1 MAEAAEKSR
10 PLLSGAPS
18 AVKSE
23 ETDTVAVKLVLD
35 GEIAD
40 DVVIRGS
47 WDDWSRDWQ
56 LERNKKTLEN
66 RFCLDLP
73 GGYYEYKY
81 RGGRRWFCDKSKP
94 MVRNA
99 FGTHNNYMEVKKVPE
114 SASTLVQGLR
124 SKVAHAN
131 VKIQKKVDLE
141 ILPSGKDKTQEETAV
156 MDVEKQSQDTDG
168 FETLEN
174 DLEVKKVSDDVS
186 TNKVAH
192 VSVRIEKKIDLET
205 VDIEE
210 PGSKLEYE
218 TKRQDETF
226 QDKKKTQE
234 SVDVEILKASEC
246 SAQTGRET
254 EATKPV
260 HGTKEGSAVSDPSLA
275 LVQTE
280 KDDIVFISNDR
291 KSDIKALIE
300 TAKEDVNVMEAALY
314 NMEVLHAD
322 MVEYKSVLQTVEK
335 SEEEGDLDATGKV
348 VSAGRIYQDLKKN
361 LEEEASKEEV
371 PLSENEGQKSVPDT
385 TKKPQQKAYAET
397 SEQNNINEKPVSDRA
412 HPTEDLDFA
421 IIPLPDVKDDAT
433 VQDIC
438 GWLDESV
445 SPQMTSPTSTTS
457 SSNGWIVVDELEDDA
472 TPQASVSHESVEEVI
487 LDADEILKEI
497 SITETST
504 DETIVTTQGIA
515 YKVQDTGVI
524 ETTPSDKTTENGDEM
539 LKESSTTEA
548 PLDETVM
555 TIQDEVDN
563 LQDTA
568 TGKAPSSENT
578 MTIAHIKMVEQMEDM
593 TATEASSPL
602 EERVKDFAPAV
613 GGTEVKLTWKGES
626 RGDLFVQGSWD
637 GWRQCYKLKKSEG
650 EVQSVTLTLPVGLH
664 EYKFRTGNNWFHDE
678 TKPTMLNAFRTLNN
692 ILQVSGETT
701 EETISLEVT
710 MPDDTLDTEENND
723 FTKAP
728 TLAETTGDVVTD
740 MVVMEDKMSSQ
751 KPVSDGVHQ
760 KDNMDFSMLQGEKAD
775 ATVQDIIEEYEQ
787 NITAELKPAED
798 PTSTDS
804 ESNGWTVVDNSE
816 DKVTIKP
823 PELHETVLKLIQQE
837 VEMYENIS
845 ITETDETAM
854 GRQHL
859 VDKIQDTAI
868 SATTPTDKT
877 TEKDEVFE
885 EISITETPLG
895 ETVMG
900 TQDIVDTIQDAV
912 ISKTAAQ
919 EKTTEKDEM
928 SEEICMGQIP
938 IEEMAM
944 DAQDITVKIQDTTI
958 SETTPPDQPTDKA
971 TISIVEMKEDMAAV
985 EILPLEEADVV
996 LDVAQMLE
1004 EMLTVP
1010 TSSPVNMAE
1019 MGSSEIAV
1027 NTTVSDTTV
1036 HAETADVEAPIA
1048 RMSDEMAKVAVSSAL
1063 KISGKLSPE
1072 ILASTTSD
1080 TMVPV
1085 EAAEVVPTTTR
1096 MSEET
1101 DKVATSTAANM
1112 PAKQLPEILETTAS
1126 KTMDPVETAGIETTI
1141 AKMSEEM
1148 TKVTTSSAV
1157 EMSAKPLSKHA
1168 DTSTGEAA
1176 ETAAVGSTEVRLV
1189 WKGETRGDV
1198 FVQGS
1203 WDGWRQSYHLNKR

>member
-1 MAEAAEKSR
+1 MAEATEKSR
-10 PLLSGAPS
+10 PLPGGAPS

-73 GGYYEYKY
+73 CGYYEYKY

-114 SASTLVQGLR
+114 SASPLVQGLR

-131 VKIQKKVDLE
+131 MKIQKKVDLE
-141 ILPSGKDKTQEETAV
+141 ILPSGKDKKQEEIAV
-156 MDVEKQSQDTDG
+156 MDVEKQFQDTDE

-218 TKRQDETF
+218 TKRQDETS

-246 SAQTGRET
+246 SAQTGQET

-260 HGTKEGSAVSDPSLA
+260 HGTKEGSTVSDPSLA

-300 TAKEDVNVMEAALY
+300 TAKQDVNEMEAALY
-314 NMEVLHAD
+314 NMAVLHAD

-335 SEEEGDLDATGKV
+335 SEEEGDLDATGKI
-348 VSAGRIYQDLKKN
+348 VSAGRIHQDLKKN
-361 LEEEASKEEV
+361 LEEEASKEKV
-371 PLSENEGQKSVPDT
+371 PLSENEGQTSVTDST
-385 TKKPQQKAYAET
+385 ERTEQKAYTET
-397 SEQNNINEKPVSDRA
+397 SELDKITEKPV
-412 HPTEDLDFA
+412 HPREDLDFA
-421 IIPLPDVKDDAT
+421 IIPLPDEKDDAT

-438 GWLDESV
+438 GGLDERV
-445 SPQMTSPTSTTS
+445 CPEMTSPTSATS
-457 SSNGWIVVDELEDDA
+457 SSNGWIVVDELEDEA
-472 TPQASVSHESVEEVI
+472 TPHASVQHESVEEVI
-487 LDADEILKEI
+487 QHADEILEEI
-497 SITETST
+497 SITETTT
-504 DETIVTTQGIA
+504 DETIVATQGIA
-515 YKVQDTGVI
+515 YKVQDTCVI
-524 ETTPSDKTTENGDEM
+524 ETTPSDKTTENGNEM

-555 TIQDEVDN
+555 TTEDVVDN

-568 TGKAPSSENT
+568 TGEAPSSENT
-578 MTIAHIKMVEQMEDM
+578 VKIADIKMVEQMEDM
-593 TATEASSPL
+593 TATEASSTL
-602 EERVKDFAPAV
+602 EERVKDVAPAV
-613 GGTEVKLTWKGES
+613 GGTEVKLVWKGES
-626 RGDLFVQGSWD
+626 RGVLYVQGSWD
-637 GWRQCYKLKKSEG
+637 GWRQAHKLTKSEG

-692 ILQVSGETT
+692 ILQVSGETS

-710 MPDDTLDTEENND
+710 MPDDTLEATDLCTKENND

-728 TLAETTGDVVTD
+728 TLAETTGDVVSA

-775 ATVQDIIEEYEQ
+775 ATVQDVIEESGE

-804 ESNGWTVVDNSE
+804 ENNGWTVVDNSE
-816 DKVTIKP
+816 DEATTKP
-823 PELHETVLKLIQQE
+823 PESHESVQKLIQEE
-837 VEMYENIS
+837 VEMFEIS
-845 ITETDETAM
+845 ITETDETVM
-854 GRQHL
+854 GSQDV

-868 SATTPTDKT
+868 SAKPPTDKT
-877 TEKDEVFE
+877 TEKDEMFE
-885 EISITETPLG
+885 DISMMP
-895 ETVMG
+895 
-900 TQDIVDTIQDAV
+900 
-912 ISKTAAQ
+912 
-919 EKTTEKDEM
+919 TEK
-928 SEEICMGQIP
+928 
-938 IEEMAM
+938 MAM
-944 DAQDITVKIQDTTI
+944 DAQDITVKIQHKTI
-958 SETTPPDQPTDKA
+958 SETTPLDQPTDKA
-971 TISIVEMKEDMAAV
+971 SISIVEMIEDMAAI

-996 LDVAQMLE
+996 LGGAQVTE
-1004 EMLTVP
+1004 ETCTVS
-1010 TSSPVNMAE
+1010 TSSPVNMTE
-1019 MGSSEIAV
+1019 IGSSEVAEKSV
-1027 NTTVSDTTV
+1027 NTTKGETKAPV
-1036 HAETADVEAPIA
+1036 ETAGVEAPIA

-1072 ILASTTSD
+1072 ILASKTSD

-1085 EAAEVVPTTTR
+1085 EAAEVVPTTTK

-1101 DKVATSTAANM
+1101 DKVATSSAANM

-1148 TKVTTSSAV
+1148 AKVTITSSAV

-1168 DTSTGEAA
+1168 DTSTTEAA
-1176 ETAAVGSTEVRLV
+1176 ETAAVGGIEVKLT
-1189 WKGETRGDV
+1189 WNGETRDDV

-1203 WDGWRQSYHLNKR
+1203 WDGWRQSYNLTTG